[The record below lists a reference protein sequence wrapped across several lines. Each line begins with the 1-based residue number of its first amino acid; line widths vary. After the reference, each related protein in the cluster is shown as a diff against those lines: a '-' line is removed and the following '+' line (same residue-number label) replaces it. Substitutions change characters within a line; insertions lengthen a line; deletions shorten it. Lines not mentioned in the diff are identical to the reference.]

1 MLDKNDPKWQNL
13 IDEILSGMAE
23 WRTRH
28 PKATFGEIE
37 RETMKR
43 VANLQTR
50 LMEEVAQTSQA
61 IEWDEGNPP
70 ICPECGAKMRPRGE
84 HERGLQVSG
93 GGEVKLKRFYAVCP
107 ACGAGI
113 FPPG

>member
-1 MLDKNDPKWQNL
+1 MLDKNDPKWQKL
-13 IDEILSGMAE
+13 IDEILSGMGE
-23 WRTRH
+23 WRTQH

-50 LMEEVAQTSQA
+50 LMEEVAQASQA
-61 IEWDEGNPP
+61 VEWDELNPP
-70 ICPECGAKMRPRGE
+70 ICPECGAEMVSRGAQ
-84 HERGLQVSG
+84 ERGLQVSG
-93 GGEVKLKRFYAVCP
+93 GGEVKLKRVYGVCP